1 MSSKLPFEES
11 KTLPKKN
18 HQEFFEKMG
27 LIMEFLYTTG
37 AEKLGLSTLFSIYD
51 HGDNNGDNLGII
63 WG

>member
-11 KTLPKKN
+11 KISPKKN

>member
-11 KTLPKKN
+11 KILPKKN

-51 HGDNNGDNLGII
+51 HRDNNGDNLGII